1 MLSRPIPNKPLYL
14 YLSIRYESIASVLV
28 REEGSQQHPVYYVS
42 KILRGAEIRYPKL
55 DKLAMIVVH
64 TSKKLRQYF
73 QAHSIIIRIN
83 FPLRKIL
90 QRPET
95 SGRLVQWS
103 VQLGKFDI
111 SYESRQQIKAQ
122 ALADFI
128 QEITTERDST
138 SLVHPEWSLYIDR
151 ASGS

>member
-1 MLSRPIPNKPLYL
+1 MSCTRMRNHIPH
-14 YLSIRYESIASVLV
+14 RFESLNHYIYPS
-28 REEGSQQHPVYYVS
+28 VYYVS

-73 QAHSIIIRIN
+73 QAHSIIIRTN

-95 SGRLVQWS
+95 LGRLVQWS
-103 VQLGKFDI
+103 VQLGEFDI

-122 ALADFI
+122 ALADF
-128 QEITTERDST
+128 
-138 SLVHPEWSLYIDR
+138 V
-151 ASGS
+151 

>member
-1 MLSRPIPNKPLYL
+1 
-14 YLSIRYESIASVLV
+14 
-28 REEGSQQHPVYYVS
+28 
-42 KILRGAEIRYPKL
+42 
-55 DKLAMIVVH
+55 MIIVH
-64 TSKKLRQYF
+64 TSKKLLQYF
-73 QAHSIIIRIN
+73 QAYSIIIRTN

-103 VQLGKFDI
+103 VQLGEFDI

-128 QEITTERDST
+128 QEMTTEGDST
-138 SLVHPEWSLYIDR
+138 SLRHPEWKLYIDG
-151 ASGS
+151 ASGSQGSGAGIILNGPNKIRIRYAVKLKYNATNNAAEYEALITGLKIYSDSQASH